1 MLFLMIRRVKMKFCK
16 LLKYISTFQ
25 ESVLIVN
32 LKNKLSALYLQ
43 SVQCQSTVIMWDRID
58 YIRP

>member
-1 MLFLMIRRVKMKFCK
+1 MRFCK
-16 LLKYISTFQ
+16 LLKYVSTFQ

-32 LKNKLSALYLQ
+32 LKSKLSALYLQ
-43 SVQCQSTVIMWDRID
+43 SIQCQSTVIMWDRID

>member
-1 MLFLMIRRVKMKFCK
+1 MMIRRVKMRFCK
-16 LLKYISTFQ
+16 LLKYVSTFQ

-32 LKNKLSALYLQ
+32 LKSKLSALYLQ
-43 SVQCQSTVIMWDRID
+43 SIQCQSTVIMWDRID